1 MGHAAAEGDNAAFLP
16 GGPGEQ
22 AREFFVFKRVFKP
35 SLHNHRAQDI
45 LGLVHLGFGPEG
57 ASSSLLAGEASG

>member
-1 MGHAAAEGDNAAFLP
+1 MPPSSQEGQASKLGNFLFSR
-16 GGPGEQ
+16 GSL
-22 AREFFVFKRVFKP
+22 FKP